1 MNSASG
7 HATGAGSRLPI
18 ALRAALA
25 LAGLAGAALLV
36 AATFTTIIE
45 IKVLTTQDVAA
56 DVDAT
61 LTGRDR
67 HGVALIVIAAFALL
81 MLAGAL
87 RGARPAMLALAA
99 LGIAALAITVGADA
113 PDLDDTGL
121 IGELYSEASAGPG
134 IGFYLETLGA
144 ALLLVSG
151 GGLMVLSSGPPEE
164 PAAR

>member
-1 MNSASG
+1 MNSASERAQG
-7 HATGAGSRLPI
+7 GGIRLHT

-36 AATFTTIIE
+36 AATFSTIIE
-45 IKVLTTQDVAA
+45 IKVLTTQEVAA
-56 DVDAT
+56 NVDAT
-61 LTGRDR
+61 LTGEDR
-67 HGVALIVIAAFALL
+67 HGVALIVIAGFALL
-81 MLAGAL
+81 MLVGAL

-99 LGIAALAITVGADA
+99 LGVAALAITVGADA

-121 IGELYSEASAGPG
+121 IGELYAEASAGPG

-151 GGLMVLSSGPPEE
+151 GAMMVLSSGADAPDAE
-164 PAAR
+164 